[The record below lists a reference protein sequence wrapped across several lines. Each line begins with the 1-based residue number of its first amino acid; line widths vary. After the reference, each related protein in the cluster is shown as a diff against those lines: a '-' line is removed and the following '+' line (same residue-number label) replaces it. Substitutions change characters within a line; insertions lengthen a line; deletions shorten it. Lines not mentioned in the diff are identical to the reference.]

1 MRCQETKLHQC
12 QPAALV
18 DNLICMCMAALILF
32 VCLLA
37 SVLPAHAQTVAQREF
52 YLNPLIYPHRYAP
65 AKNSFI
71 FQNLKRGER
80 KTLADVKGS
89 GSLRHFW
96 TTWARSFD
104 LNAIAEDGKV
114 LLHIFV
120 DGEKSP
126 AVSGTIDEV
135 FRAAEATG
143 DRYVPEPAFNY
154 EGAFNIY
161 LPVFFQRGL
170 RVEIEA
176 LDDLEE
182 FYAQLDYRITAR
194 SESEARLVS
203 RRTAS
208 GTIVK
213 YVGRGAPSFGSRRT
227 PAKEPPW
234 QNREVTLAA
243 GSERDALELEGPAI
257 LRGLTIEGESI
268 AALDLLIFWDNE
280 PAPGVSASLKYLF
293 GGFDTLALQSAP
305 GKFTCYFPMPFRKSA
320 RIRIRNQ
327 DSLARRMTIR
337 YSLERNAKLPA
348 GVRFF
353 HARFSE
359 AEQTTGYRDFT
370 ALDAHGKGHF
380 VGVSL
385 FDSGHNHGGG
395 DTALI
400 DAETLSPRV
409 LHGINGEDY
418 FSFAWHKTGRM
429 HLFAGAPQHERR
441 YRFHLENPY
450 PFHTSLR
457 FDFGIFAGLN
467 PKAVAFWYQLPGPAG
482 SPARGPRRRSAA
494 GVACGQPGWGASSQL
509 GNWRV
514 PNARWKVFGPVDET
528 VPIPEKI
535 DGRTYDAEVTL
546 AKPEQF
552 KASWQE
558 AEMVS
563 GFLDLTHHYRHFLT
577 TTKGTGFVAG
587 SCQSKAVTYVYTPEP
602 LDVEAVIGHDDRLQV
617 SVNDEKGITLP
628 EQTGFHPARVT
639 LKLRRGWNKLSVLIH
654 NRENITWRWAG
665 ISLALAGDHRKLGNI
680 KFSAAP
686 LD

>member
-1 MRCQETKLHQC
+1 
-12 QPAALV
+12 
-18 DNLICMCMAALILF
+18 MCMIALILF

-52 YLNPLIYPHRYAP
+52 YLNPLIYRHSYAP

-114 LLHIFV
+114 WLRIFV

-126 AVSGTIDEV
+126 AVAGTIDEL

-143 DRYVPEPAFNY
+143 DRFVPEPAFNY

-161 LPVFFQRGL
+161 LPIFFQRGL

-176 LDDLEE
+176 LDNIEE
-182 FYAQLDYRITAR
+182 FYAQLDYRVTAR

-208 GTIVK
+208 GTIIK

-227 PAKEPPW
+227 PAEEPPW
-234 QNREVTLAA
+234 QNREIALAA

-257 LRGLTIEGESI
+257 LRGLTIGGESMDP
-268 AALDLLIFWDNE
+268 LDLLIFWDNE
-280 PAPGVSASLKYLF
+280 PAPDVSASLKYFF

-320 RIRIRNQ
+320 RLRIRNR
-327 DSLARRMTIR
+327 DSVAKTITIR

-348 GVRFF
+348 QVRYF
-353 HARFSE
+353 HAWFRE
-359 AEQTTGYRDFT
+359 AGQITGYRDFT
-370 ALDAHGKGHF
+370 ALDAHGEGHF
-380 VGVSL
+380 VGLSL

-400 DAETLSPRV
+400 DAETPSPRV

-467 PKAVAFWYQLPGPAG
+467 PKCVAFWYQKPGPRP
-482 SPARGPRRRSAA
+482 S
-494 GVACGQPGWGASSQL
+494 
-509 GNWRV
+509 GNWEA

-528 VPIPEKI
+528 VLIPEKI
-535 DGRTYDAEVTL
+535 DGRTYDAAVTL

-587 SCQSKAVTYVYTPEP
+587 NCQAKAVTYVYTPEP
-602 LDVEAVIGHDDRLQV
+602 RDVEAVIGHDDRVQV
-617 SVNDEKGITLP
+617 SLNDERSITLP
-628 EQTGFHPARVT
+628 EQAGFHPARVM

-665 ISLALAGDHRKLGNI
+665 ISLTLFGDHANLSNI

>member
-1 MRCQETKLHQC
+1 L
-12 QPAALV
+12 
-18 DNLICMCMAALILF
+18 
-32 VCLLA
+32 LLA
-37 SVLPAHAQTVAQREF
+37 NVLPVYAQAAAQRKF
-52 YLNPLIYPHRYAP
+52 YLDPLIYPHRYTP

-89 GSLRHFW
+89 GSLRHVW

-114 LLHIFV
+114 LVRIFV
-120 DGEKSP
+120 DEENSP
-126 AVSGTIDEV
+126 SVEGTIDEV

-161 LPVFFQRGL
+161 LPVFFQRRL

-182 FYAQLDYRITAR
+182 FYAQLDYRVTAR
-194 SESEARLVS
+194 SESRARLITQS
-203 RRTAS
+203 TAS
-208 GTIVK
+208 GMIIK
-213 YVGRGAPSFGSRRT
+213 YLGRGAPSFGSRRT
-227 PAKEPPW
+227 SAKEPLW
-234 QNREVTLAA
+234 QNRDATLAA
-243 GSERDALELEGPAI
+243 NNERDVLELQGPAI
-257 LRGLTIEGESI
+257 LRAFTIEADNI
-268 AALDLLIFWDNE
+268 DALQMSIFWDNE
-280 PAPGVSASLKYLF
+280 PAPAVSAPLKYFF

-305 GKFTCYFPMPFRKSA
+305 GKFNCYFPMPFRKSA
-320 RIRIRNQ
+320 RIRIRNP
-327 DSLARRMTIR
+327 DLAAKPMTIR

-348 GVRFF
+348 DVRYF
-353 HARFSE
+353 HARFRE
-359 AEQTTGYRDFT
+359 AEPTTGYRDFT
-370 ALDAHGKGHF
+370 ALDAHGEGHF
-380 VGVSL
+380 VGINL

-400 DAETLSPRV
+400 DAETPSPLV

-450 PFHTSLR
+450 PFRTSLR

-467 PKAVAFWYQLPGPAG
+467 PKAVAFWYQKPGP
-482 SPARGPRRRSAA
+482 RLAA
-494 GVACGQPGWGASSQL
+494 HWTAPD
-509 GNWRV
+509 V
-514 PNARWKVFGPVDET
+514 PWKVFGPVDER
-528 VPIPEKI
+528 VPIPEKV
-535 DGRTYDAEVTL
+535 DERTYDAEVTL

-552 KASWQE
+552 KSSWKD

-577 TTKGTGFVAG
+577 TSKGTGFVAG
-587 SCQSKAVTYVYTPEP
+587 KCHSKAVTYVYAPRP
-602 LDVEAVIGHDDRLQV
+602 RDVKAIIGHDDRVQV
-617 SVNDEKGITLP
+617 SVNDGKDIMLP
-628 EQTGFHPARVT
+628 EQTGFYPARVT
-639 LKLRRGWNKLSVLIH
+639 LKLRRGWNKLSILIH
-654 NRENITWRWAG
+654 NGENITWRWAG
-665 ISLALAGDHRKLGNI
+665 ISLALVGEHKNLSGIR
-680 KFSAAP
+680 FSNCP
-686 LD
+686 G